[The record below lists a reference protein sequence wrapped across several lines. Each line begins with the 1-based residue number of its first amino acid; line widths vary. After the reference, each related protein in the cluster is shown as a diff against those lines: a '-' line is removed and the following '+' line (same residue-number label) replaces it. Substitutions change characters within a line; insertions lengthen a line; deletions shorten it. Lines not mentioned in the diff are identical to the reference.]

1 MDIYDIVELSGYS
14 TATVSRVINKS
25 KNVSD
30 KARNIIEKIIEE
42 SGYKPNRIARS
53 LAKNTTQMIGIMVPD
68 IRGYFE
74 SQSAYELEKK
84 LDEFG
89 YTTLLCVTTDT
100 YEKKSPI
107 LMSWLK
113 ARLMQ
118 LFVWVLP
125 MKKKDFTKS

>member
-1 MDIYDIVELSGYS
+1 
-14 TATVSRVINKS
+14 
-25 KNVSD
+25 
-30 KARNIIEKIIEE
+30 
-42 SGYKPNRIARS
+42 
-53 LAKNTTQMIGIMVPD
+53 MIGIMVPD

-84 LDEFG
+84 LYEFG

-100 YEKKSPI
+100 YEKRSPT

-113 ARLMQ
+113 ARLKQ

-125 MKKKDFTKS
+125 MKKKDFRKI